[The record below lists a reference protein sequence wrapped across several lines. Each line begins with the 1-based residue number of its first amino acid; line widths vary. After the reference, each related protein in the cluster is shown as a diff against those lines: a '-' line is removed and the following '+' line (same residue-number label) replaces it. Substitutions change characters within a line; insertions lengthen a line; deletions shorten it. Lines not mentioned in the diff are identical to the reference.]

1 MNECRSN
8 LKSHPH
14 SCREERPPI
23 LIGSGPLS
31 KVHLP
36 EGRNSTSSGCQS
48 DLYFL
53 SNSDLLNVAKIIQ
66 TLLKQPVNVSL
77 SQRFVIKMNKAF

>member
-1 MNECRSN
+1 MNAEAIWRAIHTAAGKN
-8 LKSHPH
+8 DLPYW
-14 SCREERPPI
+14 
-23 LIGSGPLS
+23 LDQDLWV

-53 SNSDLLNVAKIIQ
+53 ANSDLLNVAKIIQ
-66 TLLKQPVNVSL
+66 TLLKQPDNVSL
-77 SQRFVIKMNKAF
+77 SQRFVIKIK